1 MELRFIT
8 PGDDPLYDEERA
20 LRFEALRKPLGMPP
34 GSELFPFE
42 AESLHLV
49 AIDAGHVIGCVLF
62 RPQGR
67 TGRLFAMAVAGENR
81 GRGVGAALVARLEQ
95 HLRNEGYEEVFLHAR
110 GHALGFYERL
120 GYRIEGEPF
129 EEVGIEHRL
138 MKKDLRLL
146 AITLDA
152 KPLFDRAFRDHLP
165 EISEHT
171 FTNLFAWRTS
181 RRILPI
187 ALPAGV
193 VIAEDRGEALALVGP
208 PLGKMGLA
216 DAVAAAEAIAGK
228 PVAAVERLPE
238 STLSAGVPAGWEVR
252 EDRANFDYVYR
263 REALVTLAGRN
274 LHGKRNLIAQCLHE
288 HDCRYEPITAINLPE
303 VRTMMEQWCA
313 ARRCGHDTGLCQEFR
328 AVKEVLTHYERLNL
342 IGGAVRA
349 DGEVKAFAVGERL
362 NPEVAVIHF
371 EKAMPEVKGLYQ
383 VVNQWF
389 CREAL
394 GAFTFVNR
402 EQDLGIEGLRKAKQ
416 SYLPDRFVK
425 KSVAFP
431 RGERF
436 ALEKA
441 QAAPEVR
448 CTEAE

>member
-1 MELRFIT
+1 MELRFIQ
-8 PGDDPLYDEERA
+8 PDDGQLYAKERA
-20 LRFEALRKPLGMPP
+20 LRYEVLRRPLGMPP
-34 GSELFPFE
+34 GSEIFPFE

-49 AIDAGHVIGCVLF
+49 AIEGDSVIGCVLF
-62 RPQGR
+62 RPQRR
-67 TGRLFAMAVAGENR
+67 TGRLFAMAVAEEKR
-81 GRGVGAALVARLEQ
+81 GRGVGAALVARLEA
-95 HLRNEGYEEVFLHAR
+95 HLCDQGFQEVFLHAR
-110 GHALGFYERL
+110 DDALGFYERL
-120 GYRIEGEPF
+120 GYRLDGEPF
-129 EEVGIEHRL
+129 EEVGLKHRR
-138 MKKDLRLL
+138 MKKDLRQLPIAL
-146 AITLDA
+146 AS
-152 KPLFDRAFRDHLP
+152 KPLFDLLFAANPP

-181 RRILPI
+181 RQILAI

-193 VIAEDRGEALALVGP
+193 VIAEQRGEALALVGP
-208 PLGKMGLA
+208 PLGRISLP
-216 DAVAAAEAIAGK
+216 DAVAAAEEIAGK
-228 PVAAVERLPE
+228 PVASVERLPE
-238 STLSAGVPAGWEVR
+238 SALRNGVLTGWEVR

-263 REALVTLAGRN
+263 REALTTLAGRD
-274 LHGKRNLIAQCLHE
+274 LHGKRNLITQCLHE

-303 VRTMMEQWCA
+303 VRSMMEQWCA
-313 ARRCGHDTGLCQEFR
+313 ARKCGHDTGLCQEFR

-342 IGGAVRA
+342 IGGTVRV
-349 DGEVKAFAVGERL
+349 DGEIQAFAVGERL

-394 GAFTFVNR
+394 GAFPFINR

-425 KSVAFP
+425 KSIAFP

-436 ALEKA
+436 AAEKA
-441 QAAPEVR
+441 QAIPETR
-448 CTEAE
+448 CTEE